1 MEFKELQYQGFSSR
15 WKSFLIDNIIVGI
28 FLTAVSFI
36 NLSFHRDFP
45 IYLISNIIALS
56 YKPLMETFFG
66 ATLGKMLI
74 NLKVVDYEGN
84 PINAAQAWLRQI
96 FRISQFLLG
105 VFFYYAAFH
114 DPVLLQTKGYADFQT
129 EFLDAYGGVRYI
141 SNGLFFVIL
150 AEVLFMNMDPMHRS
164 LHDRIAKTVVVKAE

>member
-1 MEFKELQYQGFSSR
+1 MELKELHYQGFSSR
-15 WKSFLIDNIIVGI
+15 WKSFLIDNIIVGL

-36 NLSFHRDFP
+36 NLSFHRDFSV
-45 IYLISNIIALS
+45 YLISNIIALS

-74 NLKVVDYEGN
+74 NLKVVDYDGN
-84 PINAAQAWLRQI
+84 SINAAQAWLRHI
-96 FRISQFLLG
+96 FRISQFLLS

-114 DPVLLQTKGYADFQT
+114 DPILLDTEGYADFQT
-129 EFLDAYGGVRYI
+129 EFLDAYAGVGYI
-141 SNGLFFVIL
+141 SNALFFILL